1 MVGYTDCSMWHTIPS
16 PTNCAAGVTML
27 FQELLV
33 YCGLGLLFL
42 AGVLPLFTAWR
53 KEKFSKN
60 PMESIEFPN

>member
-1 MVGYTDCSMWHTIPS
+1 
-16 PTNCAAGVTML
+16 ML